1 MRISDWSS
9 DVCSSD
15 LLLAAARVGRVGVI
29 DDTLL
34 IFVEHA
40 AAGQLVDA
48 GIDGR
53 VVVDGFLAL
62 ELVRAER
69 HVVVEVEVV
78 AVGRDPGEAPAHA
91 PLEGGDLLEG
101 RARYRSEGQVRMLDR

>member
-34 IFVEHA
+34 IVVEHA
-40 AAGQLVDA
+40 VAGQLVDA

-69 HVVVEVEVV
+69 NVVVEVEVFV
-78 AVGRDPGEAPAHA
+78 VGREPGEGTANAPVY
-91 PLEGGDLLEG
+91 GGAQTG
-101 RARYRSEGQVRMLDR
+101 SATCRDRGWSGG